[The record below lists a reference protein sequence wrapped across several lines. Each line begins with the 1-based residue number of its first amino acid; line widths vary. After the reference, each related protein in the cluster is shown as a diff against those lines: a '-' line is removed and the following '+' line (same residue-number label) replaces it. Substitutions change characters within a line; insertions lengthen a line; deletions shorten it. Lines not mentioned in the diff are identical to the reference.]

1 MSYFETAGGVPPHE
15 SHTGL
20 WIGGTAALIAFIAAV
35 FLVVSANTPRVSLH
49 PVSLTPP
56 PSVSDGTPV
65 PASSPAP

>member
-20 WIGGTAALIAFIAAV
+20 WIGGMAALIAFIAAV
-35 FLVVSANTPRVSLH
+35 FLVVSANTPRVGLH
-49 PVSLTPP
+49 AVSLAPP
-56 PSVSDGTPV
+56 PSVTNGSPI